1 MGANVLSD
9 TLSLSIYE
17 SKPTTIITNSCSKID
32 NRQVIEA
39 TTITRATGVRLAQ
52 LTQTYIVP
60 QDAYK
65 LYANTLGVLQ
75 SRPSDVLYMFGLS
88 VVCF

>member
-1 MGANVLSD
+1 MGANVLSA

-17 SKPTTIITNSCSKID
+17 SKPTTIITNSRSKID

-52 LTQTYIVP
+52 LTQLVP
-60 QDAYK
+60 RDAYK
-65 LYANTLGVLQ
+65 LYANTLGLLQ